1 MSIEPPQPEPSP
13 TATAS
18 AEAKEPKR
26 ERGKLRVAALMN
38 AGGELFS
45 EKGYEATTMTEIA
58 QRAGASIGSLYQFFP
73 SKEALA
79 EALFL
84 RYAARAGEKFDEMLK
99 SAPMLNATQL
109 ADLIVDMRL
118 EMLSHRDAAIAL
130 SESISAIVERRQPMR
145 DLTCARIAAILRAM
159 NPALPNARAI
169 VSAAAILQVMKGVQ
183 TLAAMERET
192 GHPFVAEAR
201 TMLSVYIA
209 RALQT

>member
-1 MSIEPPQPEPSP
+1 MSIKPPQPETSIPP
-13 TATAS
+13 P

-58 QRAGASIGSLYQFFP
+58 RRAGASIGSLYQFFP

-84 RYAARAGEKFDEMLK
+84 RYAAFVAEKFEEMLK
-99 SAPMLNATQL
+99 SASKLNATQL

-130 SESISAIVERRQPMR
+130 SESIGTVVERRKPMR
-145 DLTCARIAAILRAM
+145 DLTCARIAAILQAM
-159 NPALPNARAI
+159 NTALPNERAM
-169 VSAAAILQVMKGVQ
+169 VSAAAILQVMKSVQ

-192 GHPFVAEAR
+192 GHPFVAEGR

-209 RALQT
+209 HALQT